1 VAYRGTVRRWQVFRA
16 DLEPH
21 VGREQAGEARPV
33 LVISNDAF
41 NAHFDVVTVLPLTK
55 LEGKGRDPYPFE
67 VVLPEG
73 AVSEDVTSIVMP
85 YQVRTVSTMRLLEP
99 MGSVQDP
106 NCRSRIEDRLR
117 EHLGIEYTY

>member
-1 VAYRGTVRRWQVFRA
+1 MAYRGPVRRWQIFRA

-21 VGREQAGEARPV
+21 VGSEQAGEARPV

-55 LEGKGRDPYPFE
+55 LEGKARDPYPFE

-73 AVSEDVTSIVMP
+73 AVSADVTSIVMP
-85 YQVRTVSTMRLLEP
+85 YQIRTVSTMRLLEP
-99 MGSVQDP
+99 MGSVEDP
-106 NCRSRIEDRLR
+106 EYRTRIEDRLM
-117 EHLGIEYTY
+117 EHLAIEYTY